1 MKFEIVGSLKT
12 FDLSLNALCEFPT
25 INPSY
30 RNVYM
35 THKKTRPPQQPESLL
50 AKTFVVSENTFDF
63 GPLLIKKDPELRNS
77 DETMRQVN
85 SSML

>member
-12 FDLSLNALCEFPT
+12 FDLSQQAVCEFPT
-25 INPSY
+25 INQSY

-35 THKKTRPPQQPESLL
+35 THKKTRPAQQPESLL
-50 AKTFVVSENTFDF
+50 AKTFVVSENAFDF
-63 GPLLIKKDPELRNS
+63 GPLLIKKDPELRSS

-85 SSML
+85 SSVL